1 MTLSTVFRIQAL
13 VFAFFGVFMLIAPGA
28 MMETFAGP
36 GQTAPMFAGV
46 LQNLSIMVLA
56 MAFLSWQMPNWVGNN
71 LKTVG
76 MFFALWHLVYLVL
89 SGYQMSTGVFPA
101 DIANIIGNTGFDLVL
116 AILFFWKSRAD
127 A

>member
-13 VFAFFGVFMLIAPGA
+13 VFALFGVLMLLMPAS
-28 MMETFAGP
+28 MMESFGVESSAT
-36 GQTAPMFAGV
+36 MAGV
-46 LQNLSIMVLA
+46 LQNMSIMVLA

-76 MFFALWHLVYLVL
+76 MVFAILHVAFMVISFYH
-89 SGYQMSTGVFPA
+89 MSIGLFPFDA
-101 DIANIIGNTGFDLVL
+101 ANIGGAVPDAVL
-116 AILFFWKSRAD
+116 AILLFWKSRAD

>member
-13 VFAFFGVFMLIAPGA
+13 VFALFGVLMLLMPAS
-28 MMETFAGP
+28 MMESFGVESSAT
-36 GQTAPMFAGV
+36 MAGV
-46 LQNLSIMVLA
+46 LQNMSIMVLA

-76 MFFALWHLVYLVL
+76 MVFAILHVAFMVISFYH
-89 SGYQMSTGVFPA
+89 MSIGLFPFDA
-101 DIANIIGNTGFDLVL
+101 TNIGGALPDAVL
-116 AILFFWKSRAD
+116 AILLFWKSRAD

>member
-1 MTLSTVFRIQAL
+1 
-13 VFAFFGVFMLIAPGA
+13 
-28 MMETFAGP
+28 MMESFGIESSEIMAS
-36 GQTAPMFAGV
+36 M
-46 LQNLSIMVLA
+46 LQNFSV
-56 MAFLSWQMPNWVGNN
+56 MALGVAYLSWRMPSWVGDN

-76 MFFALWHLVYLVL
+76 MFFAIWHLVYLVL

-101 DIANIIGNTGFDLVL
+101 DMANILSNTGVDLVF